1 MTGPLYRT
9 AGPFDTALLA
19 ELHRQCFTHGW
30 DQPWS
35 EKSFGDVLAMPGA
48 ACLISVAAEA
58 PIAFGLTL
66 QAADEVEL
74 LLLGTLPAARGQ
86 GAGRALLDRL
96 RAAGLVDQRL
106 GHAEGIVHVG
116 EGPLSLAL
124 EERRADPLISAAEEL
139 ARYFLICLTFLA
151 ASHVTATGGQ
161 IRMEEVQAM
170 IPSSPRWIL
179 QLVMSQ

>member
-1 MTGPLYRT
+1 MTGPLYRA

-19 ELHRQCFTHGW
+19 ELHRQCFTHRW

-96 RAAGLVDQRL
+96 LVDAASRGARRAFL
-106 GHAEGIVHVG
+106 EVAEGNAAAIRCYIASG
-116 EGPLSLAL
+116 FAPCGRRKSYYPGKIDAL
-124 EERRADPLISAAEEL
+124 MFSKDLNA
-139 ARYFLICLTFLA
+139 
-151 ASHVTATGGQ
+151 G
-161 IRMEEVQAM
+161 
-170 IPSSPRWIL
+170 
-179 QLVMSQ
+179 